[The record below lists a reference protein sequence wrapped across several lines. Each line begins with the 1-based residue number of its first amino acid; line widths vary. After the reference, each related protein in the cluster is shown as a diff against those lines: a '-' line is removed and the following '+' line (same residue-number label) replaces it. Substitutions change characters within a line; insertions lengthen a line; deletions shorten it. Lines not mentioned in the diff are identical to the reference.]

1 MPFVAIVIDDKIS
14 SHQANELRDKLVGL
28 LAELTGKSPKWF
40 MTSTILA
47 DVKLNGQPAAFVDF
61 RYLGDI
67 PKESR
72 EKIAEMVASLFEEE
86 VDIPSGQVYMT
97 FCEMERDKWAWN
109 GSLFG

>member
-1 MPFVAIVIDDKIS
+1 MPFVGIVIDDKVT

-47 DVKLNGQPAAFVDF
+47 DVKLDGKPAAFVDF
-61 RYLGDI
+61 RYLGEISKDT
-67 PKESR
+67 R
-72 EKIAEMVASLFEEE
+72 EKIAEMVASLFEDE
-86 VDIPSGQVYMT
+86 VDIPSGQVYVT
-97 FCEMERDKWAWN
+97 FCEMDRDKWAWN

>member
-1 MPFVAIVIDDKIS
+1 MPFVAIVIDDKVT

-47 DVKLNGQPAAFVDF
+47 DVKLDGKPAAFVDF

-67 PKESR
+67 PKDVR
-72 EKIAEMVASLFEEE
+72 EKIAEMVTSLFEDE
-86 VDIPSGQVYMT
+86 VDIPSSQVYMT
-97 FCEMERDKWAWN
+97 FCEVERDKWAWN